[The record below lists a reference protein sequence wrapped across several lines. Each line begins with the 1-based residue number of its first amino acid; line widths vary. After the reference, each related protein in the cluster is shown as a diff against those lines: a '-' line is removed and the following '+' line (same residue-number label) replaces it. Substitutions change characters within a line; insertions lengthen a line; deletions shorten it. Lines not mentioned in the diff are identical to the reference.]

1 METFEKIIKL
11 ITELTMIG
19 LKIPTV
25 KYKHVLRSN

>member
-19 LKIPTV
+19 QKIPTV
-25 KYKHVLRSN
+25 KYKHV